1 VTRPG
6 AVGTLLGALPL
17 VLGLSA
23 CGPEQRSKRQ
33 QEVANIS
40 SDTAALEE
48 ASAAANAVIRNN
60 MDCDTVNAAMPE
72 ANKRLEEAA
81 GRIRTPAGR
90 ATLEALKNQVR
101 AVAQNCPPGDVVRQQ
116 PPPP

>member
-1 VTRPG
+1 MTRPG
-6 AVGTLLGALPL
+6 AVGALLLA
-17 VLGLSA
+17 VCLSA
-23 CGPEQRSKRQ
+23 CGGEQRNKRQ
-33 QEVANIS
+33 LEVANIT
-40 SDTAALEE
+40 SDTAVLEE

-72 ANKRLEEAA
+72 ANKKLDEAA

-101 AVAQNCPPGDVVRQQ
+101 AVAQNCPPGEVVRQQ
-116 PPPP
+116 PPP

>member
-1 VTRPG
+1 MTRPG
-6 AVGTLLGALPL
+6 AGGALLGALPL
-17 VLGLSA
+17 AVCLAA
-23 CGPEQRSKRQ
+23 CGGEQRTKRQ

-48 ASAAANAVIRNN
+48 ASAAANAVIRNS

-72 ANKRLEEAA
+72 ANKRLDEAA
-81 GRIRTPAGR
+81 GRIRTPTGR
-90 ATLEALKNQVR
+90 AALEALKNQVR

-116 PPPP
+116 PPP